1 MGRKENR
8 VKPNIIVLIGKIQ
21 TILMPVK
28 MAARE
33 FDQKTDL
40 SKVSDPTEDGERRAL
55 NHSLDAVREVLKEA
69 AIAEKELKKLKELK
83 F

>member
-1 MGRKENR
+1 
-8 VKPNIIVLIGKIQ
+8 
-21 TILMPVK
+21 MPVK